1 MNLGT
6 DSSSSLFLV
15 QIPTTRGSSTIST
28 GRLLDICGE
37 ELVREGAEWE
47 GWSHSPGAG
56 ADPPL
61 LQALVKLQDWRPG

>member
-6 DSSSSLFLV
+6 ESSNSLFLV

-37 ELVREGAEWE
+37 EEW
-47 GWSHSPGAG
+47 GGMSGLAPLPR
-56 ADPPL
+56 DRPPP
-61 LQALVKLQDWRPG
+61 LQALVKLQDWGPG